1 MQRAMARRRRRHAGG
16 LGKVLFGLLC
26 FATLASA
33 ALVSIFPGTRDFI
46 NEKAQIMAD
55 EARHSVTSMVAV
67 AAGGGVDGAGGEAA
81 YGAGPGEG
89 AQAVAAAGSADD
101 TAPQAYPD
109 RYRKFRKCAYM
120 RNGSDLLHNLLLDST
135 SIYIAQHPYAR
146 HQHAA
151 ELVGKEER
159 PDSPPPEYRAYQD
172 MYPEMYATLPDEW
185 KIRDKAVYLTF
196 DDGPTIYTEK
206 VLDTLREKKVKA
218 TFFVVGASIVKQG
231 EDGIRLLNRMAD
243 EGHTIAIHC
252 NVHDYK
258 QVYASV
264 EAYLTDFNNVYTK
277 IHEVTGIRADIY
289 RFPGGSVNKFNKAV
303 RDELFAEMDRRGF
316 TYYDWNA
323 SSGDSSSKITPE
335 AAFWNATSKAGK
347 ASRII
352 LLMHD
357 TKKASVDALAD
368 IIDRY
373 AELGYTFMPLSNEE
387 KPIKL

>member
-1 MQRAMARRRRRHAGG
+1 MQRAMARKRRRHGG
-16 LGKVLFGLLC
+16 GMLKVLLWLLG
-26 FATLASA
+26 FVILASVA
-33 ALVSIFPGTRDFI
+33 MASIFPGARDLINDKAMANETRH
-46 NEKAQIMAD
+46 N
-55 EARHSVTSMVAV
+55 V
-67 AAGGGVDGAGGEAA
+67 AAVEDSARAGAGTRAGAA
-81 YGAGPGEG
+81 GDADAGSGR
-89 AQAVAAAGSADD
+89 AAMAAARGGDG
-101 TAPQAYPD
+101 TAVPAYPD
-109 RYRKFRKCAYM
+109 KYRRFRKCAYV
-120 RNGSDLLHNLLLDST
+120 SDGRDLRHSLLLDST
-135 SIYIAQHPYAR
+135 SIYMAQHPYAK
-146 HQHAA
+146 HWHAA
-151 ELVGKEER
+151 KLIGKEER
-159 PDSPPPEYRAYQD
+159 PDGPPPAYKAYQD
-172 MYPEMYATLPDEW
+172 MYPDMYAKLPDEW

-196 DDGPTIYTEK
+196 DDGPTIYTDK

-218 TFFVVGASIVKQG
+218 TFFVVGSSIVKQG
-231 EDGIRLLNRMAD
+231 EEGIRLLNRMAD

-252 NVHDYK
+252 NVHDYS

-277 IHEVTGIRADIY
+277 IYEVTGIRADIY
-289 RFPGGSVNKFNKAV
+289 RFPGGSINKFNKAV

-316 TYYDWNA
+316 TYYDWTA

-335 AAFWNATSKAGK
+335 AALWNATSKAGN